1 VAFFVP
7 CTSTFTANQAD
18 RELLRYWKLEVDTDD
33 DGDLEDI
40 SDYIANNSLSI
51 SAPDGS
57 GATASVLLR
66 RSLSANVG
74 DYANADCQIS
84 AKIGSSEYIVVFTG
98 YVKPEG
104 VQRTRDATMQDV
116 FRLDMEDRTRRY
128 TTRRKVS
135 PAILANYTICKPTA
149 TNESIFHYLASAM
162 GLSSGNVVCSEIAYI
177 KPYLPLKGGQS
188 PWHEMKKLAEQFRA
202 EMYFRY
208 DGKLLFDSPFQAGWT
223 EPASEITLDVDNV
236 HKWTGRKREIV
247 CNRVICEFDDY
258 EALSARPIYKNTEN
272 WQEDTQQC
280 SIAVGAGEYWPGP
293 TSNDTA
299 VLHYK
304 DPGTGENY
312 PIATGVSTPTLGA
325 TAGGYDI
332 ESSGGTMT
340 LSSFNGSND
349 RTDQHA
355 DASEIILKNNNGG
368 SVTITRMIVRGTP
381 VIVRRHNKLK
391 DEDATI
397 SNEWEFVEK
406 MIPGDYAISVGQV
419 HETTQWR
426 QEYGSTARYEYDIDC
441 DWLPQVQRGAV
452 VRFDAPGVPSAIYAR
467 VLDYRHPAANG
478 PMGRQITSL
487 RLAEHV
493 SGFTASGT
501 GENQSSSTGV
511 AKPQR
516 VVIGASAYTGVDAM
530 FSCYGATV
538 ATVIN
543 NAILYVYN
551 THGGGTVELSEG
563 NFPIT
568 SHLSLLTNVTLQGR
582 GWNTVIE
589 KNCNDYGIEVIGAGA
604 NNYISN
610 VILRN
615 FKITLNASDTSTK
628 EELYG
633 NYMEKCLFDH
643 ILFHDSYERA
653 VNFNTCRDSTFRNCT
668 FDACSIRDN
677 VDKEG
682 GYTAAW
688 MTTGTQ
694 RIIFEGCHFLNGSI
708 ALVLDQT
715 AHYCIMIGCVI
726 SGNYSRGCCI
736 QIDSD
741 YNKISN
747 CMLQNNYGPLQIYT
761 NGNDNLVIGNYA
773 IDNGN
778 LIAYWTC
785 ESATAPFIV
794 GDGSSTAN
802 CTWARSGDQARGGSY
817 SYKLT
822 KSSAAGAGTATARQV
837 DAVDTADMHGLV
849 AGKKYKF
856 TAWVYVPSTG
866 GPQAAEAK
874 LTFAYYDSAAW
885 TYTTDVATGQDA
897 WEQLEVEV
905 TIPATATGTN
915 LAALIDTDAAQNEYC
930 YFDDLR
936 LQPIGITNDHSQ
948 QFSDGGTG
956 TKTSGNSWE

>member
-7 CTSTFTANQAD
+7 CTSTFTANQTD

-33 DGDLEDI
+33 DGVLEDV

-57 GATASVLLR
+57 GAAASVLVR

-74 DYANADCQIS
+74 DYANADCRIS
-84 AKIGSSEYIVVFTG
+84 AKIGGSEYIVVFTG

-116 FRLDMEDRTRRY
+116 YRLDMEDRTRRY

-368 SVTITRMIVRGTP
+368 SVTITRLVVRGTP
-381 VIVRRHNKLK
+381 VVVRRHNKLK

-397 SNEWEFVEK
+397 SDEWEFIEK
-406 MIPGDYAISVGQV
+406 TIPGDYAISTGQV
-419 HETTQWR
+419 HETTQWW
-426 QEYGSTARYEYDIDC
+426 QEYGSTARYEYDIAC

-452 VRFDAPGVPSAIYAR
+452 VRFDAPGVPSAIYAK

-478 PMGRQITSL
+478 PMGQQITSL

-501 GENQSSSTGV
+501 GENQSSSTGI

-516 VVIGASAYTGVDAM
+516 VVVGASAYTGVDAL
-530 FSCYGATV
+530 FDCHGATV

-543 NAILYVYN
+543 KAIAYVYN

-589 KNCNDYGIEVIGAGA
+589 KNCDDYGINIAGA
-604 NNYISN
+604 DADNYLENI
-610 VILRN
+610 ILRD
-615 FKITLNASDTSTK
+615 FKITRNAADTNGK
-628 EELYG
+628 QLLYSI
-633 NYMEKCLFDH
+633 YAKKCLFDRLDFYDADQE
-643 ILFHDSYERA
+643 ILQLTYTQDC
-653 VNFNTCRDSTFRNCT
+653 TWRNCVFEESSHDIYYSYYYAVT
-668 FDACSIRDN
+668 VGVYSRRN
-677 VDKEG
+677 V
-682 GYTAAW
+682 
-688 MTTGTQ
+688 
-694 RIIFEGCHFLNGSI
+694 FEGCHFLNNGVAVRFTDTANYC
-708 ALVLDQT
+708 ALLGCVLSGNIYAWQ
-715 AHYCIMIGCVI
+715 YCIYL
-726 SGNYSRGCCI
+726 N
-736 QIDSD
+736 SD
-741 YNKISN
+741 YNRVVN
-747 CMLQNNYGPLQIYT
+747 CVLQDNYGGINISAGADYNQ
-761 NGNDNLVIGNYA
+761 VVGNYA

-778 LIAYWTC
+778 LIDYWTC
-785 ESATAPFIV
+785 EYANAPHIT
-794 GDGSSTAN
+794 GDGSSTLHS
-802 CTWARSGDQARGGSY
+802 TWVRDSGQKYGGSY

-822 KSSAAGAGTATARQV
+822 KTSAAGAGTAAGRLV
-837 DAVDTADMHGLV
+837 DNTHTDDLHGLV
-849 AGKKYKF
+849 AGRTYKL

-866 GPQAAEAK
+866 GPVAAKVK
-874 LTFAYYDSAAW
+874 LTLAYYDSAAW

-897 WEQLEVEV
+897 WEQLESEV
-905 TIPATATGTN
+905 TIPATATGTM
-915 LAALIDTDAAQNEYC
+915 LAAIMDTDAVQNKYC
-930 YFDDLR
+930 YFDNFR
-936 LQPIGITNDHSQ
+936 LQPIGITNSHSQ